1 MGASDLA
8 ERKYLDAA
16 YGDGRAA
23 GWPAI
28 VYIALWST
36 MPADDGTGG
45 VEVAVGGYARVAV
58 ASTTANFP
66 AAATLAGVTSKK
78 NANAIQFPDV
88 TGAPYPQV
96 LGWSTMDALTGGNV
110 LDMATL
116 QTPKTPAV
124 GTTPIFQPNTLILEA
139 A

>member
-45 VEVAVGGYARVAV
+45 VEVAVGAYARVAV
-58 ASTTANFP
+58 ANTTANWP
-66 AAATLAGVTSKK
+66 VAATTGGTTSKK
-78 NANAIQFPDV
+78 NANAVQFPDV
-88 TGAPYPQV
+88 TVTYPTV
-96 LGWSTMDALTGGNV
+96 LGWATMDALTGGNV
-110 LDMATL
+110 LDYALLT
-116 QTPKTPAV
+116 TPKTPAV
-124 GTTPIFQPNTLILEA
+124 GTTPIFQANTLILEA

>member
-8 ERKYLDAA
+8 ERKYLDSA

-23 GWPAI
+23 TWPAI

-45 VEVAVGGYARVAV
+45 VEVAVGAYARVAV
-58 ASTTANFP
+58 ANTTANWP
-66 AAATLAGVTSKK
+66 AASTTGGTTSKK
-78 NANAIQFPDV
+78 NANAVQFPDV
-88 TGAPYPQV
+88 TATYPTV
-96 LGWSTMDALTGGNV
+96 LGWATMDALTGGNV
-110 LDMATL
+110 LDYALLT
-116 QTPKTPAV
+116 TPKAPAV
-124 GTTPIFQPNTLILEA
+124 GTTPIFQANTLILEA